1 MTHSDS
7 ASGGAASYPPS
18 PASLKPP
25 PWTGEGL
32 VLREALCAVKGPVH
46 GELTVASYA
55 SVLDNGGSVSVVSLH
70 LLKEPFG
77 RLFILKGELKG

>member
-1 MTHSDS
+1 M
-7 ASGGAASYPPS
+7 
-18 PASLKPP
+18 
-25 PWTGEGL
+25 
-32 VLREALCAVKGPVH
+32 LREALCAVKGPVH

-55 SVLDNGGSVSVVSLH
+55 SVLDNGGSVVSLH

>member
-1 MTHSDS
+1 M
-7 ASGGAASYPPS
+7 
-18 PASLKPP
+18 
-25 PWTGEGL
+25 
-32 VLREALCAVKGPVH
+32 LREALCAVKGPVH

-55 SVLDNGGSVSVVSLH
+55 SISDNGGSVSVVSLH